1 MLPGKLRLT
10 LLLASPAD
18 SRLHQRHMPA
28 PAAILDLVARFG
40 EHIDAYKSGSYNETQ
55 LRRDFLDPMFKELG
69 WDMDNV
75 AGYAEAYRDVIH
87 EDQVKVKVSGKL
99 KIKAPDYGFRIGG
112 NRKFFLEAKRP
123 SVRIKDDISPAYQ
136 LRRYAWS
143 AKLPLSIL
151 SDFEE
156 FAVYDT
162 RQKPKLSDP
171 ASKARIFYCRFDEY
185 VQHWDHIA
193 SIFSREGVLKGGFD
207 KYAATTKG
215 KRGTTEVDAD
225 FLATIEGW
233 RADLARNLAL
243 RNPALTQ
250 RELNFAVQRVLDRL
264 IFLRICEDRGIEE
277 YERLKKAAD
286 AKGIYPELIKLFQ
299 QADDRYNSGLF
310 HFRSEKDR
318 HEDHDTLTPH
328 LLIDDALLK
337 PLIRGLYYPD
347 SPYEFSVLSAD
358 ILGQVYEQFLG
369 KIITLNASHKAT
381 VEDKPEVKKAGGVF
395 YTPTYIVGYIVRQ
408 TVGTLIG
415 QIEEHEIRLGAKR
428 TERAQEKQQQT
439 GLGAGID
446 VTDEKMPKRVI
457 DRVAQ
462 IKVLDP
468 ACGSGSF
475 LIGAYQ
481 FLLDWHLSWYVRTG
495 VQRWAKGK
503 NPPIV
508 QRANGDWVLSLTER
522 KRIMLGNLHGVDIDS
537 QAVEVTKL
545 SLLLKVLE
553 VEGIQAQQTLGIH
566 DRVLPDLGDNI
577 KCGNSLIGSDFYA
590 QPGLLEMDR
599 EAHLRINVFDWDG
612 KDGFSEIMKAGG
624 FDTVIGNPPYVRQ
637 ESIKEAKG
645 YLESHYEAYD
655 GVADL
660 YAYFMEKGVK
670 LLRPG
675 GLFSI
680 IVSNSFLRTNFAA
693 PLRRT
698 LKKHAA
704 VRRMVDF
711 GGLAVFASA
720 KDTYV
725 CIPLL
730 ERGGKQGRVEVSR
743 VPSLDLPDLS
753 EHAAKNHYLIPGDRL
768 SDEAWSLK
776 SDEEAALFDKV
787 MRQGKPL
794 GKYVDGK
801 MFYGLKTG
809 LNEAFVIDQAASNVI
824 TEVDPV
830 SDNFIHPL
838 LGGQDIRRYEIRNK
852 GQYLIVIPCGYTTQM
867 MKAEGMPNP
876 VEKDAWRW
884 LKRTHYSIAA
894 HLEIFADA
902 LRKRD
907 DQGDFWWELRPC
919 DYYRYFDAP
928 KIIFPDI
935 CKGPRFFP
943 DDSGN
948 YIANTAYCLGTGDRY
963 LLGFLNSRLFWF
975 AIANLSIPFG
985 VRAGQ
990 FRYRLIYQYMEKVPV
1005 RVIDSKNKA
1014 DQAAHARIVA
1024 LVEKILT
1031 LHAQRSAARTPHEQ
1045 TVLDRQIG
1053 ATDALIDREVYALYD
1068 LTPEEI
1074 ALVEGSSEPQE
1085 ENEVMPAAAD
1095 PQSRSASH
1103 LDATLEYP
1111 HKHGYRGHMVFRE
1124 DPAEYAITHKP
1135 ANELDVQEEPTP

>member
-794 GKYVDGK
+794 GKYVDGNIC
-801 MFYGLKTG
+801 YGIKTG
-809 LNEAFVIDQAASNVI
+809 LNEAFVIDTATRNELIQQHRRSAELI
-824 TEVDPV
+824 K
-830 SDNFIHPL
+830 PL
-838 LGGQDIRRYEIRNK
+838 LGGEDIRRYEIRNTDAWIIFTRRGIDIDVYPAIK
-852 GQYLIVIPCGYTTQM
+852 AHLSKW
-867 MKAEGMPNP
+867 KAELTPRNQSDMTVGRKPGRY
-876 VEKDAWRW
+876 AW
-884 LKRTHYSIAA
+884 Y
-894 HLEIFADA
+894 EIQDDVAYFAT
-902 LRKRD
+902 
-907 DQGDFWWELRPC
+907 
-919 DYYRYFDAP
+919 FDAP

-1031 LHAQRSAARTPHEQ
+1031 LHAQRSATRTPHEQ

-1124 DPAEYAITHKP
+1124 DPAKYAITHKP